1 LPVYFTFLGI
11 NLALTSPVLTS
22 KTEDWDEVRIHE
34 LVACFTDVLI
44 RRYQLHFGTGGAGMA
59 RQGRALTEDEVAK
72 IINLLYATEMTIPE
86 IAQRMSCS
94 RSAVASVN
102 RKFQVRD
109 YAGLRSTWSLQK
121 IS

>member
-1 LPVYFTFLGI
+1 
-11 NLALTSPVLTS
+11 
-22 KTEDWDEVRIHE
+22 
-34 LVACFTDVLI
+34 
-44 RRYQLHFGTGGAGMA
+44 MA
-59 RQGRALTEDEVAK
+59 RQGRALTENEVAK
-72 IINLLYATEMTIPE
+72 IINLLYATDMTIPE
-86 IAQRMSCS
+86 IAQRMGCS